1 MGSGSCTQDEWRAG
15 AAVSTMSLVSPAT
28 AHASSGKSGPAGIG
42 ATPHTIVL
50 VEDDDG
56 LRSALVRILELAGYR
71 VESYPSAEDALA
83 AGAAAR
89 AACVV
94 CDVYLPRES
103 GFALCRR
110 LSQGGTR
117 PPVIFITAHDLP
129 AVHAEAASV
138 GAADLLIKPFAGRRL
153 VEAVR
158 AALPSD

>member
-1 MGSGSCTQDEWRAG
+1 MGSGSCTQDEWRGSVAK
-15 AAVSTMSLVSPAT
+15 SRIWLVSPAT
-28 AHASSGKSGPAGIG
+28 AQASSGKPGPGEIG
-42 ATPHTIVL
+42 AAPHRIVL

-56 LRSALVRILELAGYR
+56 LRAALARILELAGYR

-83 AGAAAR
+83 ADAAGR
-89 AACVV
+89 AACIV
-94 CDVYLPRES
+94 CDVYLPQAS

-110 LSQGGTR
+110 LARGGVH

-129 AVHAEAASV
+129 GVHAEAEAL

>member
-1 MGSGSCTQDEWRAG
+1 MGSRTCTEGEWRRG
-15 AAVSTMSLVSPAT
+15 AAKSTIALVSPAS
-28 AHASSGKSGPAGIG
+28 AQASRGESGSPGVAAP
-42 ATPHTIVL
+42 PHTIVL

-103 GFALCRR
+103 GFSLCRR
-110 LSQGGTR
+110 LSQGGAR

-129 AVHAEAASV
+129 AVHAEAESF
-138 GAADLLIKPFAGRRL
+138 GAADLLIKPFSGRRL
-153 VEAVR
+153 IEAVR
-158 AALPSD
+158 AALPSA

>member
-1 MGSGSCTQDEWRAG
+1 
-15 AAVSTMSLVSPAT
+15 LVSSAT
-28 AHASSGKSGPAGIG
+28 AQASSGRSGSGEIG
-42 ATPHTIVL
+42 ATPHRIVL

-56 LRSALVRILELAGYR
+56 LRSALERILELAGYR
-71 VESYPSAEDALA
+71 VESFASAEHALKADA
-83 AGAAAR
+83 AGR
-89 AACVV
+89 AACMV
-94 CDVYLPRES
+94 CDVHLPRES

-110 LSQGGTR
+110 LAQGGAH

-129 AVHAEAASV
+129 AVHAEAEAL

>member
-1 MGSGSCTQDEWRAG
+1 
-15 AAVSTMSLVSPAT
+15 MSRVSPAT
-28 AHASSGKSGPAGIG
+28 AQASGGTSGLAGVG

-56 LRSALVRILELAGYR
+56 LRTALSRILELAGFR
-71 VESYPSAEDALA
+71 VESFASAEEALA
-83 AGAAAR
+83 ADAAGR
-89 AACVV
+89 AACIV
-94 CDVYLPRES
+94 CDVYLPRDS

-110 LSQGGTR
+110 LAQGGDH

-129 AVHAEAASV
+129 AVHAEAESL

>member
-1 MGSGSCTQDEWRAG
+1 
-15 AAVSTMSLVSPAT
+15 VSPAS
-28 AHASSGKSGPAGIG
+28 AQASSGTSGPAGT
-42 ATPHTIVL
+42 ARTPQTVVL

-56 LRSALVRILELAGYR
+56 LRSALTRILELAGYR
-71 VESYPSAEDALA
+71 VESFASAEHALTADA
-83 AGAAAR
+83 AGR
-89 AACVV
+89 AACIV
-94 CDVYLPRES
+94 CDVHLPRES

-110 LSQGGTR
+110 LAQGGAH

-129 AVHAEAASV
+129 AVHAEAEAL

>member
-1 MGSGSCTQDEWRAG
+1 MTR
-15 AAVSTMSLVSPAT
+15 VSPAT
-28 AHASSGKSGPAGIG
+28 AHASSDRSGSAGVG
-42 ATPHTIVL
+42 TTPYTIVL

-56 LRSALVRILELAGYR
+56 LRSALSRILELAGFR
-71 VESYPSAEDALA
+71 VESFASAEAAIA
-83 AGAAAR
+83 AGASSR

-110 LSQGGTR
+110 LSRAGAR

-129 AVHAEAASV
+129 AVRAEAEAL

-158 AALPSD
+158 TALPSD

>member
-1 MGSGSCTQDEWRAG
+1 MGSGSCTQDEWRRGDAI
-15 AAVSTMSLVSPAT
+15 STMWLVSPAS
-28 AHASSGKSGPAGIG
+28 AQASRGELGSPGVA

-56 LRSALVRILELAGYR
+56 LRSALTRILELAGYR
-71 VESYPSAEDALA
+71 VESFPSAEEALA
-83 AGAAAR
+83 ADAAGR
-89 AACVV
+89 AACIV

-103 GFALCRR
+103 GFALCRQLAR
-110 LSQGGTR
+110 GGVH

-129 AVHAEAASV
+129 NVHAEAEAL
-138 GAADLLIKPFAGRRL
+138 GAANLLIKPFAGRRL